1 MIESDGRINSG
12 DFMWLSLEL
21 TAIKLSQI
29 AYILNIFQSGHI
41 REHLFSKLKWFLRF
55 YLFLN
60 TSLIKLTNDLV
71 NLFFTHKLC
80 FAYLDAWGLK
90 LYSCITPFTHV
101 TFVHQYMNIVLPPS
115 LSVFFLFNEHLVNG
129 STYMCISVM
138 LLGEWYFRF
147 STYISWTKHLVFGL

>member
-29 AYILNIFQSGHI
+29 AYILNILQSGHI

-71 NLFFTHKLC
+71 NLFFTHNLC
-80 FAYLDAWGLK
+80 NALILMHED
-90 LYSCITPFTHV
+90 
-101 TFVHQYMNIVLPPS
+101 
-115 LSVFFLFNEHLVNG
+115 
-129 STYMCISVM
+129 
-138 LLGEWYFRF
+138 
-147 STYISWTKHLVFGL
+147 

>member
-29 AYILNIFQSGHI
+29 AYILNILQSGHT

-71 NLFFTHKLC
+71 NLFFTHNLC
-80 FAYLDAWGLK
+80 NAYLDA
-90 LYSCITPFTHV
+90 
-101 TFVHQYMNIVLPPS
+101 
-115 LSVFFLFNEHLVNG
+115 
-129 STYMCISVM
+129 
-138 LLGEWYFRF
+138 
-147 STYISWTKHLVFGL
+147 

>member
-29 AYILNIFQSGHI
+29 AYILNILQSGHI
-41 REHLFSKLKWFLRF
+41 SKLKWFLRF

-60 TSLIKLTNDLV
+60 TSPIKLTNDLV

-80 FAYLDAWGLK
+80 FAYLDA
-90 LYSCITPFTHV
+90 
-101 TFVHQYMNIVLPPS
+101 
-115 LSVFFLFNEHLVNG
+115 
-129 STYMCISVM
+129 
-138 LLGEWYFRF
+138 
-147 STYISWTKHLVFGL
+147 